1 MDGVKESRSNLVVMH
16 CDGAASSP
24 LCANPFAPRNDNVFK
39 SLPMAFDKFT
49 ITADINTEDVRS
61 VYLLW
66 TTPEGLESWF
76 LREANFYTIGKRL
89 RAKDES
95 IAKEDTYEWLW
106 YGYEESERGVVMET
120 NEIDLIKF
128 TFSGKSVVSVNLKS
142 ANGATL
148 VELTQENIPQEND
161 LDKNLYVQCQ
171 IGWTFYLA
179 NLKSIVE
186 GGVDLRNK
194 RVDLKSSFR

>member
-1 MDGVKESRSNLVVMH
+1 
-16 CDGAASSP
+16 
-24 LCANPFAPRNDNVFK
+24 
-39 SLPMAFDKFT
+39 MAFDKFT

-61 VYLLW
+61 VYHLW
-66 TTPEGLESWF
+66 TTPQGLESWF
-76 LREANFYTIGKRL
+76 LREAKFYTIGKRL
-89 RAKDES
+89 RAKDEV
-95 IAKEDTYEWLW
+95 IGKEDTYEWLW
-106 YGYEESERGVVMET
+106 YGYEESGRGAILEI

-128 TFSGKSVVSVNLKS
+128 TFSGKSIVTVNLKS
-142 ANGATL
+142 ANGVTL
-148 VELTQENIPQEND
+148 VELTQENIPQESD

-186 GGVDLRNK
+186 GGIDLRNK